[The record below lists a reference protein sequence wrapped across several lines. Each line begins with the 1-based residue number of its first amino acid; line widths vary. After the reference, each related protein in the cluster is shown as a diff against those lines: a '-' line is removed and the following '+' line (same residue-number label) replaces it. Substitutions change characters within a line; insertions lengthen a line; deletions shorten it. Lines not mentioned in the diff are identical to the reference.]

1 MNRRI
6 ANFLLPLLMMCFFC
20 TFCNSSNSDG
30 QEINILQDIPVEEKN
45 PVKYITKTP
54 DGVEFKRPLFIG
66 YNKYDNNLYIAD
78 SENHRI
84 VILDVDLNY
93 ITQFG
98 TKGKGPGE
106 FDEPSGVAFTSKGDF
121 VITDFNNR
129 RIHIFGKDYKYI
141 SHFKI
146 NLRLASFYYV
156 RTDSNDRIFA
166 NLPNRDSLFTVLN
179 FDGDELEKFGEIF
192 DYKYKNWLPEHNV
205 AYYDFDKDYNLYC
218 AFMNHA
224 VFRKY
229 DKDFNL
235 VYEKDYSLLP
245 PVQDQLKRWEKKIE
259 ERGGIEKYNG
269 YLFKVFITCFSV
281 DEKSLYINNSL
292 DKYIYVFDKDNGTL
306 TKKLFLHAPD
316 IYGGVNIGHLFF
328 DCSSQ
333 DYIYIIGSALV
344 AKFKK

>member
-1 MNRRI
+1 
-6 ANFLLPLLMMCFFC
+6 
-20 TFCNSSNSDG
+20 
-30 QEINILQDIPVEEKN
+30 
-45 PVKYITKTP
+45 
-54 DGVEFKRPLFIG
+54 
-66 YNKYDNNLYIAD
+66 
-78 SENHRI
+78 
-84 VILDVDLNY
+84 LDVDLNY

-235 VYEKDYSLLP
+235 VYEKDYSFLP
-245 PVQDQLKRWEKKIE
+245 PVQERSELWEK
-259 ERGGIEKYNG
+259 GIEKRGGMENYNG
-269 YLFKVFITCFSV
+269 YLFKNFITFFSV
-281 DEKSLYINNSL
+281 DEKRIYIRCL
-292 DKYIYVFDKDNGTL
+292 DRHIYVFDKDNATL
-306 TKKLFLHAPD
+306 IKKIFLNAPE
-316 IYGGVNIGHLFF
+316 GGSAGSLF

-333 DYIYIIGSALV
+333 DHIYTARGGLV